1 MDIKAHVRNLKMS
14 SRKAKLVID
23 LIRGKSVEE
32 AETILTF
39 VKKGGALPILKLLRS
54 AVANAEHNFKLDR
67 KDLLVKTIVAN
78 QGPSMKRMRP
88 RAFGRGA
95 TIKKHTSHISIVLQ
109 DKK

>member
-23 LIRGKSVEE
+23 LIRGKAVEE

-39 VKKGGALPILKLLRS
+39 VKKEGARPVLKLLRS
-54 AVANAEHNFKLDR
+54 AVANAEHNFKLNR
-67 KDLLVKTIVAN
+67 KDLFVKMIAAN

-95 TIKKHTSHISIVLQ
+95 TIKKHTCHISIVLQ